1 MTYFGILILYLV
13 FRAKQMICDFV
24 LQDTYMVTHK
34 HRPWREGAAKALFQ
48 HCGIHAVFTLAIV
61 LYYAPQLWWLSLFDF
76 FLHAGIDRLKGI
88 LTHKAGWT
96 YNDHKFWVV
105 FGLDQEAHNLSHLL
119 YLVLIVATI
128 GIAA

>member
-1 MTYFGILILYLV
+1 MTYLGILILYLV

-24 LQDTYMVTHK
+24 LQSTYMVTHK
-34 HRPWREGAAKALFQ
+34 HRGWRDGAAKALLQ

-76 FLHAGIDRLKGI
+76 FLHAGIDRLKGV
-88 LTHKAGWT
+88 LTKKAGWT
-96 YNDHKFWVV
+96 YNDHMFWVV
-105 FGLDQEAHNLSHLL
+105 FGIDQEAHNLSHLL

-128 GIAA
+128 GIVA